1 MVAVEHR
8 RFVHVVLL
16 LHSGF
21 TTTWMKQVAT
31 AYMDEI
37 CYCGTQVVRFFC
49 VMRKISCSACLRGHH
64 RMKVG
69 SSGVRRSPDWPA
81 RPGACQNHSVH
92 KFKIHRSN
100 VIKEF
105 GKCSRLS
112 TSVWGARRNRTV
124 IMHDW
129 KVALNNCRSDLGLTE
144 GFHTQEKICNDP
156 EVYYEIIACMRK
168 KEPDSLRHKNATEK
182 AKIESLMRCYKKAYQ
197 KYKEIIMK

>member
-1 MVAVEHR
+1 MSRHGVSLSKR
-8 RFVHVVLL
+8 
-16 LHSGF
+16 
-21 TTTWMKQVAT
+21 
-31 AYMDEI
+31 Y
-37 CYCGTQVVRFFC
+37 VRVFL
-49 VMRKISCSACLRGHH
+49 VSACFVFASASIFNCDH
-64 RMKVG
+64 
-69 SSGVRRSPDWPA
+69 VREHSPQ
-81 RPGACQNHSVH
+81 RKTIGKN
-92 KFKIHRSN
+92 IHRSN